1 MKNMHEYDLKKDA
14 KHLKAEKCV
23 QINHMTFRINLGL
36 YYRL

>member
-14 KHLKAEKCV
+14 KHLKEECV